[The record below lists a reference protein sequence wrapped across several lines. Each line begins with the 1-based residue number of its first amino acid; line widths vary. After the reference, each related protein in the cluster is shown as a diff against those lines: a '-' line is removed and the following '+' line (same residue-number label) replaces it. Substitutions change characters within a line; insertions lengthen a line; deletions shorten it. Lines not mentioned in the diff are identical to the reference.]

1 MHKLP
6 LLDILDDIKDPSD
19 ESRTLLD
26 YVICNL
32 YIDKDL
38 SAMNISA
45 MMSISLTTIYKRI
58 PKDDRKACRRKENLK
73 TLKKVIA
80 EQERMGKCVKEIAY
94 DLGVPPY
101 KIYKLRKE
109 GFHNDVEEAL

>member
-6 LLDILDDIKDPSD
+6 YLDLLDDIKDPSN
-19 ESRTLLD
+19 ENRTLLD
-26 YVICNL
+26 YLICNL

-45 MMSISLTTIYKRI
+45 MLSVSITTIYKRI
-58 PKDDRKACRRKENLK
+58 PKDDRKARRRKEDLK
-73 TLKKVIA
+73 TLKKAIA

-101 KIYKLRKE
+101 KVYKLRKE
-109 GFHNDVEEAL
+109 RLCDVEEAL

>member
-6 LLDILDDIKDPSD
+6 ILDLLDDIKDPTD
-19 ESRTLLD
+19 EKRTLLD
-26 YVICNL
+26 YMICNL

-38 SAMNISA
+38 SAMKISA
-45 MMSISLTTIYKRI
+45 MTSISLTTIYKRI
-58 PKDDRKACRRKENLK
+58 PKDDRKARRRQEDLK
-73 TLKKVIA
+73 TLKKAIA

-101 KIYKLRKE
+101 KIYKLRK
-109 GFHNDVEEAL
+109 DVEEAL